1 MICLT
6 AIYIAKPGNE
16 EEISRLLRIMMEHTR
31 QEEGCL
37 FYQAQRSRQ
46 EPSKFLLYE
55 QYKDEAALDAH
66 RAAPYFKEYVLGQIV
81 PMLESRTPELYD
93 PI

>member
-16 EEISRLLRIMMEHTR
+16 EEIARLLQIMTGHTR
-31 QEEGCL
+31 QESGCL
-37 FYQAQRSRQ
+37 FYQAHRSRN

-55 QYKDEAALDAH
+55 QYTDEAALDAH
-66 RAAPYFKEYVLGQIV
+66 RAAPYFKEYILGQVV

-93 PI
+93 PL